1 MELFRCLECGICCRD
16 IFDDRG
22 GEKRGLT
29 LKPEEALL
37 FPENL
42 IAPLA
47 AFGLEQAET
56 IFLYQLKANNCPLI
70 DQNRCMIYERRPLL
84 CRAFPLSQG
93 GYSTKCKQFRFAR
106 NFPENF
112 VKIVIDWGKT
122 QLDAEKELDAYII
135 GSFKKYFVKG
145 IGSWSFDLATNK
157 WKLKKRYDTISDS
170 VEF

>member
-1 MELFRCLECGICCRD
+1 MELFRCLECGICCSD

-29 LKPEEALL
+29 LTPQEAQL
-37 FPENL
+37 FPKEL

-47 AFGLEQAET
+47 AFGFQQPET
-56 IFLYQLKANNCPLI
+56 IFLYQLKTKDCPLL
-70 DQNRCMIYERRPLL
+70 DQNKCSLYEKRPLL

-93 GYSTKCKQFRFAR
+93 GYSTKCRQFRFAK

-122 QLDAEKELDAYII
+122 QLDAEKDVDAYII
-135 GSFKKYFVKG
+135 SSFKKYFAEG
-145 IGSWSFDLATNK
+145 IASWSFDLATDK
-157 WKLKKRYDTISDS
+157 WKLKKRYHTIDES